1 MAEVATIARPYA
13 EAVFA
18 LADKAGAL
26 AQWSD
31 TLGRLAAIARAPEM
45 GQEEIGKFVD
55 TATERAREMGHT
67 IEGGLQETTK
77 AVLHRFGMPTH
88 QEIQALIARVEALN
102 AKVEAMAKKE
112 AE

>member
-45 GQEEIGKFVD
+45 GQLLGNPFELVEIVAGGKAAGKIGD
-55 TATERAREMGHT
+55 DNAERASFAPRLDRDR
-67 IEGGLQETTK
+67 I
-77 AVLHRFGMPTH
+77 TH
-88 QEIQALIARVEALN
+88 F
-102 AKVEAMAKKE
+102 
-112 AE
+112 